1 MLCLYICS
9 LHDKLVF
16 KPKDPSNGSW
26 ASVSSMLL
34 ASNFISEIQTKQ
46 KLRQS
51 YISKRLLNYFRW
63 IPLRLLK
70 MFNFAINF
78 LVCNADTR
86 MTV

>member
-1 MLCLYICS
+1 MPNLNAGVVDTS
-9 LHDKLVF
+9 T
-16 KPKDPSNGSW
+16 KDPSNGYW

-51 YISKRLLNYFRW
+51 NIFKRLFNYFRL